1 MPGSAAFRRAI
12 GLGLLVLLAV
22 LPASAADDSAATGA
36 ASAPEQVV
44 YDATSAFEYFKS
56 LEGEWTRA
64 GGSGGHEAGARSTT
78 FRVSAAGSTV
88 IGTIYPGD
96 QNEMIN
102 VFHMDGQDL
111 LLTHYCALQN
121 APIMKFVPSDQPGEI
136 RFAFHGG
143 TNFDPSVDAHV
154 HEGVFRIQ
162 DRDNL
167 ESAFMSH
174 AGGKPG
180 RGTTSVLRRKAPG

>member
-1 MPGSAAFRRAI
+1 MPGCPALRRAI
-12 GLGLLVLLAV
+12 RIGVIALVAV
-22 LPASAADDSAATGA
+22 VPATSADDSAPTATPRP
-36 ASAPEQVV
+36 PEQIV
-44 YDATSAFEYFKS
+44 YDATAAFEYFKS
-56 LEGEWTRA
+56 LDGDWTRA

-102 VFHMDGQDL
+102 VFHMDGDDL

-121 APIMKFVPSDQPGEI
+121 APIMKFVPSEQPGEI
-136 RFAFHGG
+136 RFEFHGG

-154 HEGVFRIQ
+154 HEGVFRIK
-162 DRDNL
+162 DSDNV
-167 ESAFMSH
+167 ESAFVSH

-180 RGTTSVLRRKAPG
+180 PGTSSKLRRKAPR